1 MPLSQAACESC
12 VDLLIIGAG
21 PSGLMLAAWASQFNI
36 STLIVDKSPDR
47 VQTGHADGLHSR
59 TLEIL
64 DSFGLGA
71 QIFKNCYHV
80 NEICSWNPDPAKPS
94 TIQRTQM
101 VDAQPRRLSRYSQI
115 SLSQG
120 AIEHVLLGYLK
131 DNARVQVKRG
141 CVPECLSVEDDDQ
154 TDYPTRTA
162 IRRSVDDDAASFN
175 GRENDNAETV
185 RAKYVVGCDGAHS
198 WVRRQV
204 DIPMEGENHN
214 THFGVMDVVPLTN
227 FPDIRKSC
235 VIHSSTGSVM
245 TVPRENRLVRL
256 YVQMGET
263 ATDEK
268 FDRSSVTAEKILAKA
283 REAFHPYTLDFRI
296 CDWQSVYTV
305 GQRLAPSF
313 SFRDRVFLC
322 GDAVHTHT
330 PMMGQG
336 MNVSMQDA
344 YNLGW
349 KLGSVLTGIASPE
362 ILHTYHRERRS
373 VAKRLIELDREMAD
387 FYCRG
392 PSPNSQEYRRYREKF
407 SEFLSGVSI
416 TYGPNALVAAGDSK
430 SVDVAVLTGAVC
442 GQPELARSIQ
452 LGRRLPSYKVVCQAE
467 ANVVQL
473 ASMLPSDGKWRLLV
487 FAGDFAMKSQ
497 YDAVQDLGG
506 RLQGFQNAHTVPG
519 GDQGLVIEVLLLHAG
534 TREDVDLLNLH
545 AVYHPWDDRLGW
557 DYWKVFSDDV
567 SSFEPAISAYESY
580 GVDAKTGCVVL
591 LRPDSHVS
599 YIGPIGRAAADMTRF
614 LESVFVGEGAR

>member
-1 MPLSQAACESC
+1 MQMGYIREHWRYLT
-12 VDLLIIGAG
+12 
-21 PSGLMLAAWASQFNI
+21 ASVLVIKF
-36 STLIVDKSPDR
+36 S
-47 VQTGHADGLHSR
+47 
-59 TLEIL
+59 
-64 DSFGLGA
+64 
-71 QIFKNCYHV
+71 KNCYRV

-94 TIQRTQM
+94 TIQRTQR
-101 VDAQPRRLSRYSQI
+101 VDAQPRCLSRYSQI

-120 AIEHVLLGYLK
+120 IIEHVLLSYLEDK
-131 DNARVQVKRG
+131 ARVRVKRS
-141 CVPECLSVEDDDQ
+141 CVLECLSVEDDSR
-154 TDYPTRTA
+154 TDYPVRTT
-162 IRRSVDDDAASFN
+162 IRRFVDDDAVSSN
-175 GRENDNAETV
+175 GHENDDAETV

-214 THFGVMDVVPLTN
+214 THSGVMDIVPLTN

-235 VIHSSTGSVM
+235 VIHSSNGSVM
-245 TVPRENRLVRL
+245 TVPREDRLVRL

-263 ATDEK
+263 ATNEK
-268 FDRSSVTAEKILAKA
+268 FDRTSVTAETILAKA
-283 REAFHPYTLDFRI
+283 QEAFHPYTLDFRI
-296 CDWQSVYTV
+296 CDWQSVFTV

-349 KLGSVLTGIASPE
+349 KLGSVVAGIASPD
-362 ILHTYHRERRS
+362 ILKTYHLERRS

-392 PSPNSQEYRRYREKF
+392 PSPNSQEYRQYRGKF

-416 TYGPNALVAAGDSK
+416 TYGPNALVVAGDGI
-430 SVDVAVLTGAVC
+430 SVSGAVSTGTVC
-442 GQPELARSIQ
+442 GQPELAQSIH

-487 FAGDFAMKSQ
+487 FAGDLGIKSQ
-497 YDAVQDLGG
+497 YDAIQDLGG
-506 RLQGFQNAHTVPG
+506 KLQGLQKAYTVPRE
-519 GDQGLVIEVLLLHAG
+519 DQGSVIEVLLLHAG
-534 TREDVDLLNLH
+534 TREDVSLLDLH
-545 AVYHPWDDRLGW
+545 AVYHPWDERLGW

-567 SSFEPAISAYESY
+567 SSLEPAVSAYESY
-580 GVDAKTGCVVL
+580 GVDAKAGCVVL

-599 YIGPIGRAAADMTRF
+599 YIGPIGQAATDMTRF
-614 LESVFVGEGAR
+614 FQAVLVGKEAR